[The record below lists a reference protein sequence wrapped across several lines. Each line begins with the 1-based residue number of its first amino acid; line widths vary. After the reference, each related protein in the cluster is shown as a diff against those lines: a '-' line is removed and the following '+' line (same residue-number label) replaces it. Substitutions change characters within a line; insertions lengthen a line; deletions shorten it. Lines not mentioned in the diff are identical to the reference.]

1 MVDNQDTTGIRRVT
15 NLLSTTNTTALTHL
29 ILQQLM
35 EQIQLLI

>member
-1 MVDNQDTTGIRRVT
+1 MVDNQDTPGIRRVT
-15 NLLSTTNTTALTHL
+15 NLLATTNTTALIQS